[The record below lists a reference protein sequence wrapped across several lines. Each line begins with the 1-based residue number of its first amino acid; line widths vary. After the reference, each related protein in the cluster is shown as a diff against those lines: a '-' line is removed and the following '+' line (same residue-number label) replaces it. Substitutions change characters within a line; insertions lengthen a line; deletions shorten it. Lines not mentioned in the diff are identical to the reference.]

1 MAESIYDI
9 ECTTMD
15 HDRVRLDRYRG
26 QVLLIVNTASFCGFT
41 PQYKGLEHLQRT
53 YHDRGFSVLG
63 FPSNDFAQEPF
74 GDQRISEFCVRS
86 YGVSF
91 PLFSKTS
98 VNGADAAPLFKL
110 LKSKAPGWFGSETI
124 KWNFTKFLVDRH
136 GDVVARFGPGTY
148 PRQLCAKI
156 EALLG

>member
-124 KWNFTKFLVDRH
+124 KWNFTKFLV
-136 GDVVARFGPGTY
+136 GPDGTVLKRY
-148 PRQLCAKI
+148 ASRTTPQAI
-156 EALLG
+156 ERDLAPLLR